1 MSGASTPAAAGPSSA
16 SAPGTPGADSE
27 HQAIQAVLQAL
38 NSLYTNPDNQAKA
51 SANAW
56 LQEFQKTP
64 EAWQTANALLLSHDL
79 PVEPRLFAA
88 QTFRTKITFD
98 MDQVPPPARVQLRDT
113 LLHALTLY
121 TSGPRVIQTQISLSL
136 SALALQMPESDWP
149 KVVPSMIEKFGGSA
163 ETVGTLLEFLT
174 VLPEEV
180 MSNHRIA
187 IEEEQYY
194 TRMPTLLSEPAPE
207 VLKTLSMYIQA
218 PGITPQ
224 IQTSVFQCL
233 RSWLKSG
240 EIAARQMVETPLF
253 QLSFDALAS
262 DALFDVAVD
271 VLCDLIH
278 ETQEVE
284 ENMDIVQ
291 LILPRVVPLHAELA
305 KAGDDED
312 KVRGLCRLFVQVGE
326 SYYRLV
332 LRHKDE
338 FYPIVQAIADCASYH
353 DLDIVQITFRF
364 WYLLAGPLAQA
375 RDDLSVQ
382 PFMQIYER
390 VLEIIVRHLRFPDD
404 PDALTG
410 QERDDFRSFRHYMG
424 DTLKDCCQVLGSRQC
439 LARALAMIQA
449 TLAGSTPDTLK
460 WQDVEAPLFSMRAMG
475 AEADPRDDEIIPK
488 IIDIIPTLPDH
499 PKLRYAALLV
509 LSRYTEWIDMHPDRI
524 PEQLSYISAGLDHST
539 SEVSAAA
546 AQAMNYLCQDCHR
559 HLVPFLPQLY
569 DFFKSINDKLGPDDL
584 MAVSE
589 GVAHVIAGMPP
600 KDAAE
605 PLMHFSQP
613 LLETVAQVGAMP
625 RADKDDLRRAADR
638 MEQLEKFLMVVGAG
652 FWKHLPETCATTCRE
667 AYGVI
672 DTVLAQHGDAYFI
685 SERACA
691 LMRRGLSFFGE
702 LAVPALPALL
712 DRLAGCFEKAGF
724 PAYVWIV
731 GKCIDQYGRG
741 ADLALRGAL
750 QGAFDRISAKTMAML
765 EESMPAD
772 QSDVI
777 EDYLHA
783 CVATAGNVPSLMYLS
798 PVFPHAFRTAL
809 SALTLYKPEIVDV
822 ALDFIREVVGH
833 DSLSLPPSASQ
844 PGTPLPAQII
854 SSDPRQGPS
863 MEEMTAFAAGI
874 RQVVGQ
880 QGYQLVSLLLTGLVT
895 HFSPDSMPVVVTV
908 LRVLSAGFPNE
919 VAAWIAPAVEQLPTS
934 NVPTNDKAQFVD
946 KFIGALNARDLDQVK
961 QALNGLYNASR
972 KARERAR
979 MDRNG
984 PAAILDR

>member
-1 MSGASTPAAAGPSSA
+1 MSGASTPTAGPSNP
-16 SAPGTPGADSE
+16 APQNE
-27 HQAIQAVLQAL
+27 QQAIQTVLQAL
-38 NSLYTNPDNQAKA
+38 NTLYTDPDNQAKA
-51 SANAW
+51 NANTW

-64 EAWQTANALLLSHDL
+64 EAWQTANALLLSSDL

-98 MDQVPPPARVQLRDT
+98 MDQVPPSARAQLRDT

-149 KVVPSMIEKFGGSA
+149 RVVPSMIEKFGGSA

-180 MSNHRIA
+180 ITNHRIA
-187 IEEEQYY
+187 IDNEQYHI
-194 TRMPTLLSEPAPE
+194 RVQSLLSEPAPDI
-207 VLKTLSMYIQA
+207 LKTLSMYIQA

-224 IQTSVFQCL
+224 IQTSLFQCL

-262 DALFDVAVD
+262 ENLFDVAVD
-271 VLCDLIH
+271 VLCDLIN

-284 ENMDIVQ
+284 ENMDVIQ
-291 LILPRVVPLHAELA
+291 LILPRIIPLRAELA

-312 KVRGLCRLFVQVGE
+312 KVRGLCRIFVQAGE
-326 SYYRLV
+326 AYYRLV

-338 FYPIVQAIADCASYH
+338 FFPVVQAIAECASYH

-364 WYLLAGPLAQA
+364 WYLLAGPLEQA
-375 RDDLSVQ
+375 RDDPGVG
-382 PFMQIYER
+382 PFLGIYEQ
-390 VLEIIVRHLRFPDD
+390 LLSIIVRHLRFPDD
-404 PDALTG
+404 PDTLTG

-424 DTLKDCCQVLGSRQC
+424 DTLKDCCQVLGSKQC
-439 LARALAMIQA
+439 LSKSLDMIQT
-449 TLAGSTPDTLK
+449 TLAASSLEALK

-475 AEADPRDDEIIPK
+475 AQADPRDDEIIPK
-488 IIDIIPTLPDH
+488 IIDIIPKLPDH
-499 PKLRYAALLV
+499 PKLKYAGLLV

-524 PEQLSYISAGLDHST
+524 PDQLSYISAGLDHNT

-546 AQAMNYLCQDCHR
+546 AQAMNFLCQDCRR

-600 KDAAE
+600 QDAPE

-613 LLETVAQVGAMP
+613 LLETLAQVAAMP
-625 RADKDDLRRAADR
+625 QPEKEDLRRAADR

-652 FWKHLPETCATTCRE
+652 FWQHLPATCARTCQE
-667 AYGVI
+667 AYSVI
-672 DTVLAQHGDAYFI
+672 DTVLASHGHIYFI

-691 LMRRGLSFFGE
+691 LLRRGLGFFGK
-702 LAVPALPALL
+702 LTLPSLPALL
-712 DRLAGCFEKAGF
+712 ERLAICYEATGF
-724 PAYVWIV
+724 PGYIWIA
-731 GKCIDQYGRG
+731 GKCIDQFGRG
-741 ADLALRGAL
+741 ADLTLRSAL
-750 QGAFDRISAKTMAML
+750 QGTFDRISGKTMKML
-765 EESMPAD
+765 EESTPSD
-772 QSDVI
+772 LSDVI
-777 EDYLHA
+777 DDYVHT
-783 CVATAGNVPSLMYLS
+783 CVATAGNTPSLLYLS

-809 SALTLYKPEIVDV
+809 SALTLYKNEIIEV
-822 ALDFIREVVGH
+822 ALEFIREVVGH
-833 DSLSLPPSASQ
+833 DALSLPPSASQ
-844 PGTPLPAQII
+844 PGTPLPAELTSAANPQ
-854 SSDPRQGPS
+854 QGPS
-863 MEEMTAFAAGI
+863 LEEMAAYAASI

-880 QGYQLVSLLLTGLVT
+880 QGYQLVTLLLTGLVT
-895 HFSPDSMPVVVTV
+895 HFSPDTMPVVVVV
-908 LRVLSAGFPNE
+908 LRVLSGGFPSE
-919 VAAWIAPAVEQLPTS
+919 MAAWIGPAAEQLPTS
-934 NVPTNDKAQFVD
+934 NVPANDKAQFVERYMS
-946 KFIGALNARDLDQVK
+946 ALNARNLDQVK

-979 MDRNG
+979 MDRG
-984 PAAILDR
+984 GDLLGR